1 MQSRGVNMKIIIL
14 SAISGLGA
22 LALLVF
28 PAHAQNSPDD
38 QLEEIVVF
46 GEFLEDTMP
55 LEISR
60 YGSRVEIISG
70 EQLRDLGVNDIAE
83 SLQMLV
89 PGIFI
94 APKNGP
100 FDYIIGSLQ
109 GSRSEDILWLID
121 GVRINNRLYNTTSPL
136 DTVPVHMVERV
147 EVLMGGQGI
156 FYGTQSVSGVIN
168 VVTKAFSSGR
178 EGSVGAAVHTNDG
191 YNLNFSFSD
200 NAGNNEFVLFGSN
213 DDADG
218 FQPFKDSD
226 IQPSTTDRN
235 RSYEVLTLGAKY
247 AYNFSDRS
255 RLSLSYQFTD
265 NQVDFAYPAQFRT
278 AYNDREEDIAILKW
292 DYSPSDR
299 VSALVKAY
307 YHNWN
312 SLYTRINND
321 PDNPEQAIVSSD
333 AEFWGYEDY
342 GLNALVRFDTDH
354 GLQYVVGYDRQNYS
368 GSDQVLLI
376 ADQQETVNAAF
387 AQVRSED
394 LFENTQ
400 FAVGARF
407 NSRSDA
413 DSTTVW
419 NATGKHNFGGSSTYI
434 RGNVGTS
441 FRLPDAWQLFG
452 NDPCCTQGNPA
463 LEPEESFNIELG
475 VGGENAGVRGTLNWE
490 LTGFRRVVDNLIAS
504 SGGMRIN
511 SDSEVKISGAELSA
525 SVALNDNWS
534 ISGDITSID
543 AEGNDGRQIT
553 NIPVLATKLH
563 LQYTAANRPFSG
575 SIAIS
580 NVGDIFSD
588 VGGFFA
594 TGEHVEHGN
603 YAVVNASGTYRFGED
618 DRYTLGVRLENL
630 FDDEYATRVSK
641 ATSDTGTAYLYDSL
655 GVPRTGHISLRYD
668 F

>member
-247 AYNFSDRS
+247 AYNFSDLS

-419 NATGKHNFGGSSTYI
+419 NATGKHNFGGSTTYI

-490 LTGFRRVVDNLIAS
+490 LTGFRRVVENLIAS

-511 SDSEVKISGAELSA
+511 SDAEVEISGAELSA

>member
-109 GSRSEDILWLID
+109 GSRTEDILWLID
-121 GVRINNRLYNTTSPL
+121 GVRINNRLYNGTSPL
-136 DTVPVHMVERV
+136 DTVPAHMVERV

-200 NAGNNEFVLFGSN
+200 NVGNNEFVLFGSN

-255 RLSLSYQFTD
+255 RLSLSYQSTD
-265 NQVDFAYPAQFRT
+265 NLVDWAFPAQYRT
-278 AYNDREEDIAILKW
+278 GYNDREEDIAILKW

-307 YHNWN
+307 YHNWD

-321 PDNPEQAIVSSD
+321 PANPEQAIVSSD

-354 GLQYVVGYDRQNYS
+354 GLQYVVGYDRQSYS

-490 LTGFRRVVDNLIAS
+490 LTGFRRVVENLIAS

-511 SDSEVKISGAELSA
+511 SDAEVEISGAELSA

-641 ATSDTGTAYLYDSL
+641 ATSDTGTAYLYDNL

>member
-1 MQSRGVNMKIIIL
+1 MKITIL
-14 SAISGLGA
+14 RIISGLGA
-22 LALLVF
+22 LALLV
-28 PAHAQNSPDD
+28 PSAHAQDTPGD
-38 QLEEIVVF
+38 QLDEIVVF
-46 GEFLEDTMP
+46 GRFLEDTIP

-70 EQLRDLGVNDIAE
+70 DQLRDLGVNDIAE

-89 PGIFI
+89 PGVFI

-100 FDYIIGSLQ
+100 FDYFVGSLQ

-121 GVRINNRLYNTTSPL
+121 GVRINNRLYNGTTPL
-136 DTVPVHMVERV
+136 DTVPAHMVERV

-168 VVTKAFSSGR
+168 VVTKAFSSER

-191 YNLNFSFSD
+191 YNVNFSFRD
-200 NAGNNEFVLFGSN
+200 NAGDSEFVLFGSN

-218 FQPFKDSD
+218 YQPFKDSD

-247 AYNFSDRS
+247 AYNFSDLS

-265 NQVDFAYPAQFRT
+265 NQVDWAFPAQYRT
-278 AYNDREEDIAILKW
+278 RYNARDEDIAILKW
-292 DYSPSDR
+292 DFSPSDR

-307 YHNWN
+307 YHNWD
-312 SLYTRINND
+312 SHFTRIDND
-321 PDNPEQAIVSSD
+321 PANPAQTRVVSD
-333 AEFWGYEDY
+333 AEYWGYEDY
-342 GLNALVRFDTDH
+342 GLNALVRLDTDH
-354 GLQYVVGYDRQNYS
+354 GLQYVIGYDRQSYS

-376 ADQQETVNAAF
+376 ADQKETVNAAF
-387 AQVRSED
+387 AQLRSED

-413 DSTTVW
+413 DDTTVW
-419 NATGKHNFGGSSTYI
+419 NATGKHYFGGSTTYI

-463 LEPEESFNIELG
+463 LEPEESFNIEVG
-475 VGGENAGVRGTLNWE
+475 IGGENAGVRGTLNWE
-490 LTGFRRVVDNLIAS
+490 LTSFRRVVDNLIAS
-504 SGGMRIN
+504 RGGMRIN
-511 SDSEVKISGAELSA
+511 SDAEVEISGAELSV
-525 SVALNDNWS
+525 SVGLNDNWS
-534 ISGDITSID
+534 ISGDITSTD
-543 AEGNDGRQIT
+543 AEGNDGRQIP
-553 NIPVLATKLH
+553 NIPELTTKLH
-563 LQYTAANRPFSG
+563 LQYTAANQPFSG

-603 YAVVNASGTYRFGED
+603 YTVVNASGSYRFGED
-618 DRYTLGVRLENL
+618 DRITLGVRIENL
-630 FDDEYATRVSK
+630 FDDEYATRVSR
-641 ATSDTGTAYLYDSL
+641 ATSDTGTVYLYDNL
-655 GVPRTGHISLRYD
+655 GVPLTGHISLRYD

>member
-100 FDYIIGSLQ
+100 FDYIVGSLQ
-109 GSRSEDILWLID
+109 GSRTEDILWLID
-121 GVRINNRLYNTTSPL
+121 GVRINNRLYNGTSPL
-136 DTVPVHMVERV
+136 DTVPAHMVERV

-200 NAGNNEFVLFGSN
+200 SVGNNEFVLFGSN

-255 RLSLSYQFTD
+255 RLSLSYQSTD
-265 NQVDFAYPAQFRT
+265 NLVDWAFPAQYRT
-278 AYNDREEDIAILKW
+278 GYNDREEDIAILKW

-307 YHNWN
+307 YHNWD

-321 PDNPEQAIVSSD
+321 PANPEQAIVSSD

-354 GLQYVVGYDRQNYS
+354 GLQYVVGYDRQSYS

-490 LTGFRRVVDNLIAS
+490 LTGFRRVVENLIAS

-511 SDSEVKISGAELSA
+511 SDAEVEISGAELSA

-641 ATSDTGTAYLYDSL
+641 ATSDTGTAYLYDNL